1 MAKSKTIVSI
11 DLEDGGFPPLT
22 PEIEQERRLAIFD
35 LLEENKFAVADS
47 SKFSKVY
54 KGPLAL
60 CITHQGN
67 RLIFSLSEPK
77 NREKIFD
84 FILSINPFRK
94 VIREYSE
101 ICASYFDAVKRLPPS
116 KIEAIDMARRG
127 IHNQG
132 AEVLLERLDGKINT
146 DQATAKRLFTLI
158 CVLQLRE

>member
-1 MAKSKTIVSI
+1 MVKSKSIISI
-11 DLEDGGFPPLT
+11 DIDDEGLPPLT

-35 LLEENKFAVADS
+35 LLEENRFAVADF
-47 SKFSKVY
+47 SKFNKIY
-54 KGPLAL
+54 EGPIAL
-60 CITHQGN
+60 HITSQGN
-67 RLIFSLSEPK
+67 RLILSLRDPK
-77 NREKIFD
+77 TSEKIFD
-84 FILSINPFRK
+84 FILSTNPFRK

-132 AEVLLERLDGKINT
+132 ADLLLERLDGKIDSNH
-146 DQATAKRLFTLI
+146 ATAKRLFTLI

>member
-1 MAKSKTIVSI
+1 MVKSRTIVSI
-11 DLEDGGFPPLT
+11 DLDDGGLPPLT
-22 PEIEQERRLAIFD
+22 PEIEQERKLAIFD
-35 LLEENKFAVADS
+35 LLEENKFTVADS
-47 SKFSKVY
+47 SKFSKAY
-54 KGPLAL
+54 KGPLAV
-60 CITHQGN
+60 CITSKGN
-67 RLIFSLSEPK
+67 RLILSLREPK

-132 AEVLLERLDGKINT
+132 AELLLERLAGKI
-146 DQATAKRLFTLI
+146 DSDHGTAKRLFTLI

>member
-1 MAKSKTIVSI
+1 MDKNKKIVSI
-11 DLEDGGFPPLT
+11 DLDDGGLPALT

-35 LLEENKFAVADS
+35 LLEENRFAVADS
-47 SKFSKVY
+47 SKFSKIY
-54 KGPLAL
+54 EGPIAL
-60 CITHQGN
+60 HITSQGN
-67 RLIFSLSEPK
+67 RLILSLRAPK
-77 NREKIFD
+77 TSEKIFD
-84 FILSINPFRK
+84 FILSTNPFRK

-132 AEVLLERLDGKINT
+132 AEVLLERLDGKIDT

-158 CVLQLRE
+158 YVLQLRE

>member
-1 MAKSKTIVSI
+1 MVKSKSIVSI
-11 DLEDGGFPPLT
+11 DINDEGLPPLT

-47 SKFSKVY
+47 SKFTKFY
-54 KGPLAL
+54 QGPLAL
-60 CITHQGN
+60 CITSHGN
-67 RLIFSLSEPK
+67 RLILSLRDPQTT
-77 NREKIFD
+77 EKIFD

-94 VIREYSE
+94 VIREYSD

-132 AEVLLERLDGKINT
+132 AEVLLERLNGKI
-146 DQATAKRLFTLI
+146 DSDHATAKRLFTLI
-158 CVLQLRE
+158 CVIQLR